1 MRKHW
6 IDYLRVIAIIAVIT
20 IHSTTPFYAR
30 FTEIRLFDWWLANL
44 LNSASRFAIPL
55 FVMIS
60 GSLLLGRDLTIGEF
74 YKKRA
79 VRLLPALLAWNL
91 FYLGLD
97 LLYRGINENVAS
109 SSLIKELFVTGG
121 AAVHLWYLAMF
132 ICIMLF
138 APFLNIF
145 VRGDKPAPTDLRILL
160 GLMFVFFLLNGISN
174 IGANIWDAEM
184 EWLKAFPWYMGYF
197 IGGYYLDKYS
207 DHIPFRTS
215 FIPFIIAG
223 IVLTGA
229 VLNYYFTS
237 SFTIHEDNLIMTSTG
252 PLVLLIS
259 LFIFLLAKRSSSK
272 LKQNKIITV
281 IAEASFGMYLIHPVF
296 LHLLEWQ
303 LPGYY
308 AHALIYMPVT
318 ILITTVASLFSIILL
333 RKLSFM
339 RTIC

>member
-1 MRKHW
+1 
-6 IDYLRVIAIIAVIT
+6 
-20 IHSTTPFYAR
+20 
-30 FTEIRLFDWWLANL
+30 
-44 LNSASRFAIPL
+44 
-55 FVMIS
+55 MIS
-60 GSLLLGRDLTIGEF
+60 GALLLGRDLTIGEF
-74 YKKRA
+74 YKKKA
-79 VRLLPALLAWNL
+79 VRLLPAVFVWNL

-97 LLYRGINENVAS
+97 LLYSVINENVAA
-109 SSLIKELFVTGG
+109 SSLIKETFVNGG

-132 ICIMLF
+132 VCLMLF

-145 VRGDKPAPTDLRILL
+145 VRGDKPVSTDLSILL
-160 GLMFVFFLLNGISN
+160 GLMSVFFLLNGISN
-174 IGANIWDAEM
+174 VGSNIWDAEM

-207 DHIPFRTS
+207 DQLPLRTS

-229 VLNYYFTS
+229 VLNYYFMS
-237 SFTIHEDNLIMTSTG
+237 SFTILEDNLVMTSTG
-252 PLVLLIS
+252 PLVLFIS
-259 LFIFLLAKRSSSK
+259 LFMFLLAKRSSSK
-272 LKQNKIITV
+272 LRQNKIVTV

-318 ILITTVASLFSIILL
+318 ILITTIASLLSIVLL

-339 RTIC
+339 RLMC

>member
-60 GSLLLGRDLTIGEF
+60 GSLLLRRKITIGEF

-79 VRLLPALLAWNL
+79 VRLLPALFVWNF

-97 LLYRGINENVAS
+97 LLYRGMNENVAA
-109 SSLIKELFVTGG
+109 SSLINKLFVNGG
-121 AAVHLWYLAMF
+121 TAVHLWYLAMF
-132 ICIMLF
+132 VCLMLF

-145 VRGDKPAPTDLRILL
+145 VKGDKPTLTDLRILL
-160 GLMFVFFLLNGISN
+160 TLMFVFFLLNGISQA
-174 IGANIWDAEM
+174 GSNIWDAEM
-184 EWLKAFPWYMGYF
+184 EWLKTLPWYVGYF
-197 IGGYYLDKYS
+197 IGGYYLDRYS
-207 DHIPFRTS
+207 DHIPLKTGFLS
-215 FIPFIIAG
+215 LMIVC
-223 IVLTGA
+223 IVLSGT
-229 VLNYYFTS
+229 VLNYYFMTS
-237 SFTIHEDNLIMTSTG
+237 FSALEDNLVMTNTG
-252 PLVLLIS
+252 PLVFLITIC
-259 LFIFLLAKRSSSK
+259 IFLLAKRNSLK
-272 LKQNKIITV
+272 LRQNRFIAIV
-281 IAEASFGMYLIHPVF
+281 AEASFGMYLIHPVF

-303 LPGYY
+303 LPSYY
-308 AHALIYMPVT
+308 ANALIFIPVT
-318 ILITTVASLFSIILL
+318 ICVTTFASLFSIILL

-339 RTIC
+339 RIIC